1 MVALHRSGPLRVCRW
16 CAHTDTNAGPCY
28 HSDATKD
35 VDHDDHTSA
44 GNHHNHHNCSG
55 NNHDDNGEG
64 NSHHSRTSSNSGAGT
79 TNKY

>member
-16 CAHTDTNAGPCY
+16 CAHTDTKAGPCY

-44 GNHHNHHNCSG
+44 GNRHNHNCSD
-55 NNHDDNGEG
+55 NNHDNNDEG
-64 NSHHSRTSSNSGAGT
+64 NSYHSRASCNSSAGT